1 MSIQSLKINFGIEEF
16 TEDRSCVSIS
26 SIFFF
31 GLVLIL
37 NLHNQVTIALRCRAG
52 DSVVRISRFIVLSS
66 ISNILR
72 SIVAISDNISAA
84 SAACCYA
91 LIN

>member
-26 SIFFF
+26 SIFF

-72 SIVAISDNISAA
+72 SVVAISDNISAA